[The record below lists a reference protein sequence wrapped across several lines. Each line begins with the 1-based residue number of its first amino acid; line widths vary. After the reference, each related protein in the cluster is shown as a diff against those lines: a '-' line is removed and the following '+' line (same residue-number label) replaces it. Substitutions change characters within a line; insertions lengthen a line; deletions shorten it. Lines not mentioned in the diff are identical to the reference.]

1 MIRFLSLSLAKTR
14 DHLIRRPRRATKLDS
29 LGGSADPSS
38 TRGIKSRTIRPTR
51 IVFPLLLIAAAMATV
66 FAQTKPATST
76 TGTSGTASTT
86 STTGTTIQQSLQEI
100 LEEPSSPDSY
110 HYDPQGRRDPFQS
123 LIGPAP
129 KLKEGQ
135 RPAGLA
141 GFLID
146 EIKLQG
152 IVKTKEQGLVAMV
165 NGPDNKGY
173 LARVGQKVLDGE
185 IIRMTASTVVFR
197 QEVNDPTRIERF
209 REVVKDLSPEQ
220 KKP

>member
-1 MIRFLSLSLAKTR
+1 MM
-14 DHLIRRPRRATKLDS
+14 
-29 LGGSADPSS
+29 
-38 TRGIKSRTIRPTR
+38 RPTR
-51 IVFPLLLIAAAMATV
+51 IAIPLLLVGAAVAAV
-66 FAQTKPATST
+66 FAQPAKRGAPAAASSTST
-76 TGTSGTASTT
+76 TTAASSTTT
-86 STTGTTIQQSLQEI
+86 STDTGIQTSLQEI

-129 KLKEGQ
+129 KLAPGQ
-135 RPAGLA
+135 RPAGLP

-152 IVKTKEQGLVAMV
+152 IVKTREQGLVAMV

-173 LARVGQKVLDGE
+173 LMKVGQKVLDGE
-185 IIRMTASTVVFR
+185 LIRMTPTSVVFR

-209 REVVKDLSPEQ
+209 REVVKDLSPEA